1 MLTRRSMLVSTLA
14 LPLLPGTFGE
24 RSLPFAAR
32 LSKAAREQIGVTRS
46 YDGAYV
52 RLDYPMGDVD
62 RSTGVCTD
70 VVIRAYRDAFDV
82 DLQKLVH
89 DDMKAAFTDYP
100 AIWGLSRPDRNIDHR
115 RVPNLERFLERQG
128 ADLPMPDTLDGWKPG
143 DLYTMR
149 LARRLPHIGIVSDKR
164 TPAGHPY
171 VIHNIG
177 GGTQEEDIL
186 GMFDDERRFR
196 YEVPART

>member
-1 MLTRRSMLVSTLA
+1 MQTRRSMLVSTLA
-14 LPLLPGTFGE
+14 LPLLPVTFGE
-24 RSLPFAAR
+24 RALPFAAR
-32 LSKAAREQIGVTRS
+32 LSKAARDQIGVTRS
-46 YDGAYV
+46 YDSAYV

-82 DLQKLVH
+82 DLQMLVH
-89 DDMKAAFTDYP
+89 NDIKTAFTDYP
-100 AIWGLSRPDRNIDHR
+100 KIWGLSRPDWNIDHR
-115 RVPNLERFLERQG
+115 RVPNLERFFERKG
-128 ADLPMPDTLDGWKPG
+128 ADLPLPQTLDGWNPG

-149 LARRLPHIGIVSDKR
+149 LGGRLPHIGIVSDKR

-196 YEVPART
+196 YEVAA

>member
-14 LPLLPGTFGE
+14 LPLLPETFGE
-24 RSLPFAAR
+24 TSLPFAAR
-32 LSKAAREQIGVTRS
+32 LAHAARQQIGVTRS
-46 YDGAYV
+46 YDPAYI

-62 RSTGVCTD
+62 RASGVCTD

-82 DLQKLVH
+82 DLQQLVH
-89 DDMKAAFTDYP
+89 EDMKTAFADYP
-100 AIWGLSRPDRNIDHR
+100 TIWGLSRPDRNIDHR
-115 RVPNLERFLERQG
+115 RVPNLERFLERRG
-128 ADLPMPDTLDGWKPG
+128 ASLPVPLALDGWKPG

-149 LARRLPHIGIVSDKR
+149 LGGRLPHIGIVSDR
-164 TPAGHPY
+164 LTGAGHPY

-196 YEVPART
+196 YDVTAQT

>member
-14 LPLLPGTFGE
+14 LPLLPDTFGE
-24 RSLPFAAR
+24 RALPFSAR
-32 LSKAAREQIGVTRS
+32 LSKAARDQIGVTRS

-89 DDMKAAFTDYP
+89 DDMKTAFADYP
-100 AIWGLSRPDRNIDHR
+100 AIWGLSRPDSNIDHR
-115 RVPNLERFLERQG
+115 RVPNLERFFQRQG
-128 ADLPMPDTLDGWKPG
+128 ADLPLPTTRDGWRPG

-149 LARRLPHIGIVSDKR
+149 LGGRLPHIGIVSDR
-164 TPAGHPY
+164 LTPEGHPY

-186 GMFDDERRFR
+186 GLFEQERRFR
-196 YEVPART
+196 YEVPA

>member
-1 MLTRRSMLVSTLA
+1 MYTRRSMLVSTLA
-14 LPLLPGTFGE
+14 LPLLPQTFGE
-24 RSLPFAAR
+24 RSLPFATR
-32 LSKAAREQIGVTRS
+32 LSKAARQQIGVTRS
-46 YDGAYV
+46 YDAAYAQ
-52 RLDYPMGDVD
+52 LDYPMGDVD

-70 VVIRAYRDAFDV
+70 VIVRAYRDAFEV

-89 DDMKAAFTDYP
+89 DDMKTAFTDYP

-115 RVPNLERFLERQG
+115 RVPNLERFFERQG
-128 ADLPMPDTLDGWKPG
+128 ADLPLPVALDGWQPG

-149 LARRLPHIGIVSDKR
+149 LGGRLPHIGIVSDKR
-164 TPAGHPY
+164 TSAGHPY

-186 GMFDDERRFR
+186 GLFDDERRFR
-196 YEVPART
+196 FEVTG

>member
-1 MLTRRSMLVSTLA
+1 MQTRRSMLASTLA
-14 LPLLPGTFGE
+14 LPLLPKTFGE
-24 RSLPFAAR
+24 RPLPFPVR
-32 LSKAAREQIGVTRS
+32 LSKAARDQIGVTRN

-70 VVIRAYRDAFDV
+70 VIIRAYRDAFDI

-89 DDMKAAFTDYP
+89 EDMKTAFADYP
-100 AIWGLSRPDRNIDHR
+100 GIWGLRRPDRNIDHR
-115 RVPNLERFLERQG
+115 RVPNLERFFERHG
-128 ADLPMPDTLDGWKPG
+128 ADLPLPASLDGWKPG

-149 LARRLPHIGIVSDKR
+149 LGGRLPHIGIVSNR
-164 TPAGHPY
+164 LTPDGHPY

-177 GGTQEEDIL
+177 AGTQEEDIL
-186 GMFDDERRFR
+186 GKFQDERRFR
-196 YEVPART
+196 YEVSI

>member
-1 MLTRRSMLVSTLA
+1 MQTRRSMLASILA
-14 LPLLPGTFGE
+14 LPLLPDTFGE

-32 LSKAAREQIGVTRS
+32 LSKAARQQIGVTRS
-46 YDGAYV
+46 YDAAYV
-52 RLDYPMGDVD
+52 RLSYPMGDID

-89 DDMKAAFTDYP
+89 EDMKAAFADYP
-100 AIWGLSRPDRNIDHR
+100 EIWGLSRADPNIDHR
-115 RVPNLERFLERQG
+115 RVPNLERYFERHG
-128 ADLPMPDTLDGWKPG
+128 ASLSLPSTLDGWKPG
-143 DLYTMR
+143 DLHTMR
-149 LARRLPHIGIVSDKR
+149 LGGRLPHIGVVSDR
-164 TPAGHPY
+164 LTSAGHPY

-186 GMFDDERRFR
+186 GMFDEERRFR
-196 YEVPART
+196 FEVTA

>member
-1 MLTRRSMLVSTLA
+1 MLVSTLA

-24 RSLPFAAR
+24 RALPFAAR
-32 LSKAAREQIGVTRS
+32 LSKAARDQIGVTRS

-82 DLQKLVH
+82 DLQMLVH
-89 DDMKAAFTDYP
+89 NDMKTAFTDYP
-100 AIWGLSRPDRNIDHR
+100 AIWGLSRPDWSIDHR
-115 RVPNLERFLERQG
+115 RVPNLERFFERKG
-128 ADLPMPDTLDGWKPG
+128 ADLPLPQTLDGWIPG

-149 LARRLPHIGIVSDKR
+149 LGGRLPHIGIVSDKR

-171 VIHNIG
+171 VVHNIG

-196 YEVPART
+196 YEVAA